1 MLKISKSK
9 KIKPITCSDSFGCS
23 INTIIKTKELN
34 TSMDMID
41 IDKKIEEVQEALDNV
56 RQVKKCR
63 ACECF
68 LDVLNSVNTDLTG
81 IKTPQAKASQKEM
94 QSWFDE
100 GNKER
105 HSCLGCEE
113 CLPIKPYNYFN
124 DLLKGGQRDKAPLTE
139 IKESK
144 SCDCGDHCMPPKSSQ
159 SKISDKWPIVEG
171 NYLVG
176 NLISTVA
183 VCTLSDVD
191 LPNELKEAGALEN
204 TSIIGTVSTENLGIE
219 RIIRNLVSNPA
230 IEFLILCGKES
241 RGHKA
246 GQAILSLKDN
256 GLDKDKRI
264 IGAMG
269 PRPILS
275 NITYEEVEVFRKNVT
290 VIDEIGTQDVSRLI
304 QAINICKD
312 KPKNEH
318 LALPPKI
325 NRHKVIDA
333 QHLSNSDWVHDPEG
347 FFVISLNRDDKKIV
361 CEHYAKEGILGEVI
375 KGVSAEDIAN
385 TVIKRGLISRLDHAA
400 YLGRELAKAEM
411 SIKLGV
417 KYVQDKA

>member
-1 MLKISKSK
+1 MLKVSKLK
-9 KIKPITCSDSFGCS
+9 KIKPIICSDSCGCS
-23 INTIIKTKELN
+23 IDTDIKKKELN
-34 TSMDMID
+34 TSSDIID
-41 IDKKIEEVQEALDNV
+41 IDKKIEKVQEALDNV

-68 LDVLNSVNTDLTG
+68 LDVLTSINTDLEV
-81 IKTPQAKASQKEM
+81 IKTPQAKATQKVM
-94 QSWFDE
+94 KSWFDE

-124 DLLKGGQRDKAPLTE
+124 ALLNGVQGDKAILTE
-139 IKESK
+139 IEGSK
-144 SCDCGDHCMPPKSSQ
+144 PCDSGDCCMPPKSSRL
-159 SKISDKWPIVEG
+159 KIADKWPIVEG
-171 NYLVG
+171 NYMVG
-176 NLISTVA
+176 NTKATVA

-204 TSIIGTVSTENLGIE
+204 TSIIGTLATENLGIE
-219 RIIRNLVSNPA
+219 RIIRNLVSNPT

-246 GQAILSLKDN
+246 GQAIVSLKDN
-256 GLDKDKRI
+256 GLDRDKRI

-269 PRPILS
+269 PRPILK
-275 NITYEEVEVFRKNVT
+275 NITYEEIEAFGKNVT
-290 VIDEIGTQDVSRLI
+290 VIDEIGTKDVSRLMEVLKM
-304 QAINICKD
+304 CKYKSKGE
-312 KPKNEH
+312 KPT
-318 LALPPKI
+318 LPPKV
-325 NRHKVIDA
+325 NTPKVIDV
-333 QHLSNSDWVHDPEG
+333 QHLSNREWVHDPEG
-347 FFVISLNRDDKKIV
+347 FFVIFLIRDDKKIV
-361 CEHYAKEGILGEVI
+361 CECYAKESILEEVI